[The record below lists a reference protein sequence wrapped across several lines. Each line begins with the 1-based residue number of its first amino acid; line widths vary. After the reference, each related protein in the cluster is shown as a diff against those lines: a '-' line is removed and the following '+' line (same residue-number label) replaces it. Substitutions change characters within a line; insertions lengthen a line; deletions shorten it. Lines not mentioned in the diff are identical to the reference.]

1 MSEKTIKKRILLAQ
15 LHALEQ
21 EAFMKRE
28 IGNMYARKN
37 KMLDVQNC
45 SNCQPN
51 FCESHVRTFTGQDV
65 MTNMPQYQPSTVTL
79 PRQNQS
85 PQMSPEKSL
94 QASPQ
99 MSPVRSSPFRTPKS
113 PIIGLQQTIG
123 SNEPL
128 VEHDFSVSSNQLSGH
143 ISASENEV
151 EKPSNYLHKKL
162 NHFTSFLTILLLEPT
177 DESNNRPK
185 IRVKN
190 SLGLDY
196 EGSDED
202 NDDMLII

>member
-1 MSEKTIKKRILLAQ
+1 MDKHKLVIIFLFGKLGLSESYYAKYQHMSEKTIKKRILLAQ

-28 IGNMYARKN
+28 IGNMYAQKN
-37 KMLDVQNC
+37 KMLDVQKC

-113 PIIGLQQTIG
+113 PIIGLQQK
-123 SNEPL
+123 
-128 VEHDFSVSSNQLSGH
+128 SVGCLKH
-143 ISASENEV
+143 IV
-151 EKPSNYLHKKL
+151 RKL
-162 NHFTSFLTILLLEPT
+162 NIFL
-177 DESNNRPK
+177 SC
-185 IRVKN
+185 
-190 SLGLDY
+190 LDAFAFF
-196 EGSDED
+196 
-202 NDDMLII
+202 

>member
-28 IGNMYARKN
+28 IGNMYAQKN
-37 KMLDVQNC
+37 KMLDVKNC

-51 FCESHVRTFTGQDV
+51 YCESHVRTFTGQDA
-65 MTNMPQYQPSTVTL
+65 MTNMPQCQPSTVTP
-79 PRQNQS
+79 PRQNRS
-85 PQMSPEKSL
+85 PQMSP
-94 QASPQ
+94 QNVSPQ

-113 PIIGLQQTIG
+113 PTVGLQQTIG
-123 SNEPL
+123 TNEPL
-128 VEHDFSVSSNQLSGH
+128 VEHDLSVSSNQLSGH

-162 NHFTSFLTILLLEPT
+162 NYFTSFLTILLLEPT
-177 DESNNRPK
+177 DESNNRCK
-185 IRVKN
+185 VRVKN

-196 EGSDED
+196 DGSDED
-202 NDDMLII
+202 DDMLII